1 MSTTTTPITTPEE
14 QKKTTSNNNSRLVAD
29 RCVGIN
35 FSIPQSLLTKID
47 EKRGSVNRSTFV
59 REAIN
64 KYLESG

>member
-1 MSTTTTPITTPEE
+1 MSTPTTPEE
-14 QKKTTSNNNSRLVAD
+14 IITETATSNNNNSRITTD
-29 RCVGIN
+29 RSIGVN

-47 EKRGSVNRSTFV
+47 EKRGMLSRSAFV